1 MSESR
6 NYSCYGSESAIPK
19 RNISYSSESHS
30 NNYSSESHSD
40 NFFSESYGDNFFS
53 SNTKNNNDTKDTK
66 DTIDDLINKFRK
78 GKINSDEFADLVER
92 ANRDSR

>member
-30 NNYSSESHSD
+30 NNYSSESHS
-40 NFFSESYGDNFFS
+40 DNFFS

>member
-19 RNISYSSESHS
+19 RNIS
-30 NNYSSESHSD
+30 YSSESHSD